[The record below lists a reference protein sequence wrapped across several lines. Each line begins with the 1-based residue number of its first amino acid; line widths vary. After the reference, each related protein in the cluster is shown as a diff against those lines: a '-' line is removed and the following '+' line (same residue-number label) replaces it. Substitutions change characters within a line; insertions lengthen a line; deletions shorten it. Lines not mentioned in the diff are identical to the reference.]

1 MGVDCCMMGVDCCMM
16 GVDCCMMG
24 VDCCMMGVD
33 CCMMGVD
40 CCMMGVDLW
49 VVVGLMHGDMD
60 QNTRNQVITAFK
72 KKEMPVLIATDVAGG
87 CHL

>member
-1 MGVDCCMMGVDCCMM
+1 MEILLLRC
-16 GVDCCMMG
+16 
-24 VDCCMMGVD
+24 
-33 CCMMGVD
+33 
-40 CCMMGVDLW
+40 

-87 CHL
+87 SQLHCQTVTLTHTVEAA